1 MHKIL
6 GQPVSRVDDWR
17 GLRVD
22 AGDALRFGRHSFRPG
37 AGLHLA
43 GAFSENRSS
52 GGDFSTSDP
61 AALATIVS
69 LSGQLPSPR
78 PALRHVQRVASSL
91 TSARNLLLV
100 ECYLRCLSF
109 LSSVRLSALESTR
122 DSTKS
127 SPLSTAVL
135 K

>member
-1 MHKIL
+1 MHELL
-6 GQPVSRVDDWR
+6 GQSVPSADDCSR
-17 GLRVD
+17 LRVD
-22 AGDALRFGRHSFRPG
+22 ARDALRFGRHSFRQG

-43 GAFSENRSS
+43 RAFPETRSS

-78 PALRHVQRVASSL
+78 LELRRAQRVASSL
-91 TSARNLLLV
+91 TRARNFLLV
-100 ECYLRCLSF
+100 DCYLRCLNF
-109 LSSVRLSALESTR
+109 LSFVRLSALESTR
-122 DSTKS
+122 DSIKV
-127 SPLSTAVL
+127 SPLSPAVL